1 MKKNYFT
8 QKLLLSSLAIFGF
21 QMATAQCV
29 IPATPTITAG
39 GSCGNFPF
47 STTLTATGAATLQTG
62 WYANSFGGNAVGTGS
77 SYATPSLTGA
87 TVYYAAQLTAT
98 NTASLSMPAQTSV
111 FNGNSRGY
119 YFTAPTSFVI
129 TGVRVPTDASSGN
142 SNIAIVKFI
151 GNVAPPL
158 FPTLTNS
165 LNILYLTQNNTSGT
179 GTIAVNIP
187 VYAGEVIGVL
197 GDRAGANSYASAPS
211 NQTLGSFSV
220 TLTRMGMQFP
230 LATTSPTDIFS
241 EASGSLS
248 RVELYTSLGCLN
260 SLTAYTVTSNPSP
273 TVTAVSSST
282 AAICAGSSTTLTASG
297 ATTYSWSS
305 TATTAS
311 TAVSPTVNTL
321 YTVIGTATNGC
332 TGTATVNVN
341 VNPAPVVA
349 IAGPTA
355 VCAGSSLT
363 LTASG
368 ANTYSWS
375 NTATTTSIVV
385 TPTANTLYT
394 ANGTSSLG
402 CNGVAT
408 KSVIVNALPSVSLSA
423 TATLICQSF
432 FPFNNSST
440 LTGLPSGGVYTG
452 SNVVGNVLS
461 STTLGTFTPVYSY
474 TNPTTGCSNSA
485 TNSII
490 VAICFGLNE
499 ISNSNTPI
507 IISPN
512 PSNGIFTISFADDT
526 QKNMEVIDVTGRV
539 VFSKTSAEL
548 ETPLNIENLANGVYY
563 LKVNSANSK
572 QILKLVKQ

>member
-21 QMATAQCV
+21 QMAMAQCV
-29 IPATPTITAG
+29 IPPTPTITAG
-39 GSCGNFPF
+39 GGCGNFPF
-47 STTLTATGAATLQTG
+47 STTLTATGASTLQTG

-111 FNGNSRGY
+111 FTGNSRGY

-158 FPTLTNS
+158 FSAVTNS
-165 LNILYLTQNNTSGT
+165 FNILYLTQNNTSGT

-197 GDRAGANSYASAPS
+197 GDRAGANSYAPAPS

-241 EASGSLS
+241 EASGSIS

-273 TVTAVSSST
+273 TVTAVSSNT

-321 YTVIGTATNGC
+321 YTVVGTATNGC

-375 NTATTTSIVV
+375 NTATTTSILV
-385 TPTANTLYT
+385 TPTTNTLYT
-394 ANGTSSLG
+394 VNGTSSLG

-408 KSVIVNALPSVSLSA
+408 KSVIVNALPSVSLTTSPS
-423 TATLICQSF
+423 TICL
-432 FPFNNSST
+432 NSTST
-440 LTGLPSGGVYTG
+440 LTGLPSGGVYSGIGVSGNIYTPSSGAG
-452 SNVVGNVLS
+452 SF
-461 STTLGTFTPVYSY
+461 TTAYSY
-474 TNPTTGCSNSA
+474 TNMATGCSK
-485 TNSII
+485 TTTTSIV
-490 VAICFGLNE
+490 VAICTIGIKEEN
-499 ISNSNTPI
+499 INAVQITI
-507 IISPN
+507 QPN